1 MVDSQIV
8 SLPQAVERLARDGM
22 HLSYYTLKRLVDE
35 GQIPCQKIG
44 RKYVIYYENIL
55 TFLRGVP
62 HVKGRQET
70 DQQVLGIRRIDPHSR

>member
-44 RKYVIYYENIL
+44 RKHIIYYDNIL
-55 TFLRGVP
+55 MFLRGVP
-62 HVKGRQET
+62 HVKAHQEA
-70 DQQVLGIRRIDPHSR
+70 DQQATGIRRIDPHSR